1 MGHAADAAPILR
13 SAVMAD
19 VDLDAVGRARDGDRD
34 AFDRVAMQVVDRLY
48 RVARLILRDGDRAE
62 DAVQA
67 ALVRCWRD
75 LPSLRD
81 VARFDAWLRQL
92 LLRSIQDEL
101 RSTGRQRAIVTLLRP
116 EGAGRDTTEAV
127 AVQEQ
132 LDRGF
137 QRLTVEHRAV
147 LVLRLYLGLSLEE
160 TAATLGIPA
169 GTAKSRLHYATAAM
183 RDALEADAR
192 SPIREVSA

>member
-1 MGHAADAAPILR
+1 M
-13 SAVMAD
+13 SD
-19 VDLDAVGRARDGDRD
+19 VDPVDVLRARGGDRD
-34 AFDRVAMQVVDRLY
+34 AFDRLAMQVVDRLY
-48 RVARLILRDGDRAE
+48 RLARLILRDAERAE
-62 DAVQA
+62 DATQE

-81 VARFDAWLRQL
+81 PSTFDAWLHRVL
-92 LLRSIQDEL
+92 MRAVHDEFRS
-101 RSTGRQRAIVTLLRP
+101 SKRARAAVTLLLLEP
-116 EGAGRDTTEAV
+116 STRDASDDV
-127 AVQEQ
+127 ATREQ

-137 QRLTVEHRAV
+137 RRLTLEHRAV

-160 TAATLGIPA
+160 TASTLGIPA

-192 SPIREVSA
+192 PPIREVSA

>member
-1 MGHAADAAPILR
+1 MRTVDAI
-13 SAVMAD
+13 D
-19 VDLDAVGRARDGDRD
+19 VARARAGDRD
-34 AFDRVAMQVVDRLY
+34 AFDRLAMQLIDRLY
-48 RVARLILRDGDRAE
+48 RVARLILRDAERAE
-62 DAVQA
+62 DAVQE
-67 ALVRCWRD
+67 ALIQCWRD

-81 VARFDAWLRQL
+81 VDRFEAWAHRVLVHAVQEEFR
-92 LLRSIQDEL
+92 R
-101 RSTGRQRAIVTLLRP
+101 GARQRAIVSILRSP
-116 EGAGRDTTEAV
+116 AATGDEAD
-127 AVQEQ
+127 AIATREQ

-192 SPIREVSA
+192 PPVREVSA